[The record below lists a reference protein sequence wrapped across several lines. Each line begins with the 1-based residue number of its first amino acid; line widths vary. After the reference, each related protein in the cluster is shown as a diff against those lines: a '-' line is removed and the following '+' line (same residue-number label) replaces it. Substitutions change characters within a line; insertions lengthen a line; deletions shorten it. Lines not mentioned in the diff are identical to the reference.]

1 MRSLGIIIGIIGII
15 LLIIGIN
22 QTTVIHS
29 YNMVHATEDIVM
41 KNDIPSIIMGICGG
55 IIIIVGVAFAARPK
69 KKRSS

>member
-22 QTTVIHS
+22 QTTAIHT
-29 YNMVHATEDIVM
+29 YNMAHATEDIVM